1 MRISLLLTLVMG
13 ASTAF
18 AQGPENVVK
27 TNPFG
32 YFASQY
38 QVGFE
43 RALND
48 NFSVQLSA
56 GLIAGSGETSIST
69 VDSLGNPSSITSSY
83 SRTGFILIPE
93 VRYYPGGNACEGFYA
108 ALAARVRNVSTEID
122 DEPLYDR
129 NVIGGALLV
138 GFQVYKSDMLI
149 DFFVGPQIK
158 SDDTVWHVDDATED
172 LDLFNSDGRVGVRFG
187 LNIGFGF

>member
-1 MRISLLLTLVMG
+1 MRISLLLALVMG
-13 ASTAF
+13 VSTAF
-18 AQGPENVVK
+18 AQGPQNVVK

-43 RALND
+43 RALTD

-56 GLIAGSGETSIST
+56 GLISGSGVTTLSS
-69 VDSLGNPSSITSSY
+69 VDSTGNIVTTTSSF

-93 VRYYPGGNACEGFYA
+93 VRYYPGGFACAGFYA
-108 ALAARVRNVSTEID
+108 ALAARIRQVGTAID

-129 NVIGGALLV
+129 DVIGGALLV

-149 DFFVGPQIK
+149 DVFVGPQIK
-158 SDDTVWHVDDATED
+158 SDKTVWYIDDATED